1 MQPQER
7 RISPVELAAYEDEGF
22 IVFPALF
29 TAAEIAAVADEVSS
43 VFERADVLRA
53 DNLRCRFQRHFE
65 TGERL
70 LEAVDPIV
78 DLLPGIAELA
88 ASRRILCLLEQLLGA
103 PACLFKDKL
112 VLKPPGSLGYG
123 LHQDFIAWPDFPRS
137 FTTITVA
144 IDRATEENGCIELFH
159 GYHGTGPLAPSD
171 GDYHDLVEAHF
182 DPSRRVKLEL
192 APGDAVVFG
201 CFVPHGSA
209 PNRSTRPRR
218 HLLLSYN
225 RADDGGELRESHYR
239 DFHRWL
245 RGKYAEHGVTDLM
258 FR

>member
-1 MQPQER
+1 VQPHER
-7 RISPVELAAYEDEGF
+7 QISPVELSAYKNEGF
-22 IVFPALF
+22 VVLPALF
-29 TAAEIAAVADEVSS
+29 AAAEIAAVADEVSS
-43 VFERADVLRA
+43 VFQRADVVRT
-53 DNLRCRFQRHFE
+53 DNLRCRFQRHFA

-78 DLLPGIAELA
+78 DLFPGIAELA
-88 ASRRILCLLEQLLGA
+88 AAPRILCLLEQLLGG
-103 PACLFKDKL
+103 PARLFKDKL
-112 VLKPPGSLGYG
+112 VLKPPGSRGYG
-123 LHQDFIAWPDFPRS
+123 LHQDFIAWPGFPRS

-144 IDRATEENGCIELFH
+144 IDRATVDNGCIELFRGCH
-159 GYHGTGPLAPSD
+159 GAGPLAPSD
-171 GDYHDLVEAHF
+171 GEYHDLAEASF

-192 APGDAVVFG
+192 APGDAVAFG

-209 PNRSTRPRR
+209 PNRSEQPRR

-225 RADDGGELRESHYR
+225 RADDGGDLRAGHYR

-245 RGKYAEHGVTDLM
+245 RRKYAEHGVTDLM